1 MIGYLLGI
9 GAALLLLKKKKSSK
23 DESNIGAIQK
33 AKRRVFAEV
42 SMAQKKGIDFE
53 LQANDLD
60 NVEIYELE
68 ELGKSVGWKQ
78 SKRSAE
84 KGVPYGKA
92 YFNSLR
98 RAYKQVSGISGTGY
112 TDYKIKDANGRLVL
126 TQRLYDPILKHVEA
140 EEPFTVKVQD
150 PVIEEAV
157 EPLIQQEPSETAIPI
172 TKQEQILQDNPHL
185 KVHDAEKGRERI
197 PIFNYLILKSRKDT
211 LNNKWDYRNMPI
223 MAFINKDSADKAFYH
238 LNKTVRDW
246 NKTKQ
251 DPNGHTSVKLV
262 TAAEFDPKKS
272 IMGIRYA

>member
-9 GAALLLLKKKKSSK
+9 GAALLLLKKRKKSSK

-78 SKRSAE
+78 SKRSIE

-98 RAYKQVSGISGTGY
+98 RAYKQVSGIAGTGY

-126 TQRLYDPILKHVEA
+126 TQRLYEPILQHVEA
-140 EEPFTVKVQD
+140 EQPFTVKVED
-150 PVIEEAV
+150 PVVEETV
-157 EPLIQQEPSETAIPI
+157 EPLIQPELSETAIPM
-172 TKQEQILQDNPHL
+172 TKQEQILKN
-185 KVHDAEKGRERI
+185 
-197 PIFNYLILKSRKDT
+197 
-211 LNNKWDYRNMPI
+211 
-223 MAFINKDSADKAFYH
+223 
-238 LNKTVRDW
+238 
-246 NKTKQ
+246 
-251 DPNGHTSVKLV
+251 
-262 TAAEFDPKKS
+262 
-272 IMGIRYA
+272 